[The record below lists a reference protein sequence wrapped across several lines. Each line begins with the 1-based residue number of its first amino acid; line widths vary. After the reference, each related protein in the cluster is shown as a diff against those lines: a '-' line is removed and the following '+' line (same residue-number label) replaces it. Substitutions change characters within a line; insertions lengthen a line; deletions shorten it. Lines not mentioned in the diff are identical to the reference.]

1 MPEVVNPE
9 TQHEKSDVN
18 VRALLWFAAI
28 FVVFGALTYGVVL
41 LMFRHF
47 AQMARNTTSTPL
59 TEIARPADAN
69 VPQIP
74 RLQPFPMKQAGG
86 TTMMPPNTSTPVVDM
101 EEMRVTEEQALNNP
115 GWVDKQKGVV
125 RLPINVAKELEVQR
139 LNTPAGAH
147 P

>member
-1 MPEVVNPE
+1 MPEAVNPE

-28 FVVFGALTYGVVL
+28 FVIFGALTYGVVL

-47 AQMARNTTSTPL
+47 AQMARNTATTPL

-69 VPQIP
+69 VPQTP
-74 RLQPFPMKQAGG
+74 RLQPFPMKQPGG
-86 TTMMPPNTSTPVVDM
+86 AITLPNTSTPAVDM

-115 GWVDKQKGVV
+115 GWVDRQKGIV
-125 RLPINVAKELEVQR
+125 RLPINVAKELAVQR